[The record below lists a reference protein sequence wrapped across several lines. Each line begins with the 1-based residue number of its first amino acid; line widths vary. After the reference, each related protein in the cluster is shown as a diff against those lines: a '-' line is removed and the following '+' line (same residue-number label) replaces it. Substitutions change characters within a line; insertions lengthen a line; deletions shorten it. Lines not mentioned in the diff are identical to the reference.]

1 MGNSSKG
8 PQATRRSR
16 AWNGLAPASLPVPRG
31 AGPPG
36 SGSADASCPV
46 RCSERGGSSRVQS
59 RSRPAAPAAET
70 RSRLGSLSAGGDDPR
85 GRRKA
90 FGPRFPRTRRPAPRL
105 APHASLLAE
114 TRAPDAAGR
123 RDQAR
128 ATPLGLRGADKLS
141 HLCPE
146 ERAALGGERRRGAV
160 AWEEQVLRE
169 SRAGPGLVRSGS
181 RAEPELV
188 AAGPGGGCAL

>member
-1 MGNSSKG
+1 MLTLPALCAAASAAGAVGSNPEPGQLLQPQKRERDKG
-8 PQATRRSR
+8 PYPPGVMTL
-16 AWNGLAPASLPVPRG
+16 GDG
-31 AGPPG
+31 AGRSGLGFPG
-36 SGSADASCPV
+36 PW
-46 RCSERGGSSRVQS
+46 
-59 RSRPAAPAAET
+59 
-70 RSRLGSLSAGGDDPR
+70 
-85 GRRKA
+85 
-90 FGPRFPRTRRPAPRL
+90 RPAPRL

-114 TRAPDAAGR
+114 TRAPDAVGR

-160 AWEEQVLRE
+160 SWEEQVLRG

-181 RAEPELV
+181 RTEPELV
-188 AAGPGGGCAL
+188 AAGPGVGCAL